1 MNRQNESQ
9 PVQRNA
15 DINESWGCKKKTN
28 IDLNHYCVSFNTFY
42 KIWTKY
48 VRENPYSGKG
58 SYIAGFFG
66 GGGLLLGKLLY
77 NTGFEDNK
85 PVLYCVVY
93 FQVYHMLHSPPLSCL
108 HDHGFPRHPYL
119 LVSEIRT
126 MHIFII
132 VSPVLINM
140 FVKAEDSKYLMQ
152 GLSQSIIFFI
162 VCLVWQFCT

>member
-1 MNRQNESQ
+1 MN
-9 PVQRNA
+9 PGGA
-15 DINESWGCKKKTN
+15 CKNKN
-28 IDLNHYCVSFNTFY
+28 IDLNHYCVSCNTFH

-48 VRENPYSGKG
+48 LRENPYSGKG
-58 SYIAGFFG
+58 SYIAGFFGG

-85 PVLYCVVY
+85 PVLFCVVY
-93 FQVYHMLHSPPLSCL
+93 FQICHMLHSPPLSCL

-132 VSPVLINM
+132 VSPVLIYVCKSWRQQVSNAR
-140 FVKAEDSKYLMQ
+140 VITKY
-152 GLSQSIIFFI
+152 FFI